1 MTGIMQAEEM
11 RNIVVT
17 ALEDLKAHDVQSLDV
32 QQMTDITDFMVIA
45 TGTSSRHVKA
55 MADKTIDVMK
65 EHGHRPLG
73 MEGEQEGEWVL
84 VDFGDLILHVMLPT
98 TRSFYDLEKLW
109 DQDLVAMVKAQRQ
122 DSD

>member
-1 MTGIMQAEEM
+1 MQAEEM
-11 RNIVVT
+11 RGIVVT
-17 ALEDLKAHDVQSLDV
+17 ALEDLKAQDIQVLDV
-32 QQMTDITDFMVIA
+32 HQMTDIADFMVIA

-55 MADKTIDVMK
+55 MADKTIDAMK

-84 VDFGDLILHVMLPT
+84 VDFGDLILHVMLPA

-109 DQDLVAMVKAQRQ
+109 SRDLISKVEAQRQ
-122 DSD
+122 DSE

>member
-55 MADKTIDVMK
+55 MADKTIDAMK